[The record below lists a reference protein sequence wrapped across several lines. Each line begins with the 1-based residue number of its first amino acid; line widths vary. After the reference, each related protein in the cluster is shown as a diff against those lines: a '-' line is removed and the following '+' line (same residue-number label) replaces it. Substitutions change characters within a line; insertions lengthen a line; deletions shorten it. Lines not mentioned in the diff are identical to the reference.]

1 MRCEQAR
8 QLFDAYLDGELSPT
22 LRTELGAHRVRCAEC
37 RRALALLEVSGHVIQ
52 SDGDPVEVCEGF
64 SDRLLACVDTSK
76 RRWTHRT
83 RRALYVV
90 GPLAAAAVIALAFLG
105 VFDGREAMVAGEKV
119 QRQAAGQLDPSPEP
133 LGAQTDVG
141 ADVGADV
148 DADVDPM
155 PTGEPPLEDWLAR
168 TRDNM
173 NNKFESSQSLQ
184 RYMDLTILQ
193 WLDILNSAA
202 NTSAGENHFPG
213 SDDLTEPTD
222 GEVDPVDEDGVED
235 L

>member
-8 QLFDAYLDGELSPT
+8 QLFDAYLDGELSPAI
-22 LRTELGAHRVRCAEC
+22 RTELGAHRVRCAQC

-52 SDGDPVEVCEGF
+52 SDVDPVAVRDGF
-64 SDRLLACVDTSK
+64 SDRLLACVETSQ

-83 RRALYVV
+83 RRALYLA

-105 VFDGREAMVAGEKV
+105 FFDGREPMVAGEKV
-119 QRQAAGQLDPSPEP
+119 EVPVAVQLDPAVQP
-133 LGAQTDVG
+133 LVAETEL
-141 ADVGADV
+141 
-148 DADVDPM
+148 DADA
-155 PTGEPPLEDWLAR
+155 TLGENPPLEDWLTR

-173 NNKFESSQSLQ
+173 SSKLESGQSLQ

-193 WLDILNSAA
+193 WIDILNSAA
-202 NTSAGENHFPG
+202 QTSDGEGHLSG
-213 SDDLTEPTD
+213 SDDRTQPAD
-222 GEVDPVDEDGVED
+222 SEVDPVDEDGIED